1 MHGFQGYSMIN
12 ALTTTLGKFAILKIA
27 ISDNELRDH
36 YTAHIAKHNNAIQTD
51 PFPNSGFDLFVPE
64 TTGVPNSIETAKMIS
79 MNVKCEMVESDGK
92 SVAYYMYPR
101 SSLSKTP
108 LVLANHVGIID
119 SGYRGPL
126 IGAFRNVD
134 KKPYVV
140 DKHTRLLQ
148 VCHPCLYPI
157 YVILVEESELST
169 TSRGSG
175 GFGSTGI

>member
-12 ALTTTLGKFAILKIA
+12 ALKTTLGKFAILKIT
-27 ISDNELRDH
+27 IPNNELRDH
-36 YTAHIAKHNNAIQTD
+36 YVGHIAKHNNAIQTD
-51 PFPNSGFDLFVPE
+51 PFPNAGFDLFVPD
-64 TTGVPNSIETAKMIS
+64 TVGVPNSIETSKMIS
-79 MNVKCEMVESDGK
+79 MDVKCEMIEPDGK

-108 LVLANHVGIID
+108 LILANHVGIID
-119 SGYRGPL
+119 SGYRGNL

-134 KKPYVV
+134 KKPYIV

-148 VCHPCLYPI
+148 VCHPSLWPI
-157 YVILVEESELST
+157 YVIIVEESELST
-169 TSRGSG
+169 TSRGSC

>member
-1 MHGFQGYSMIN
+1 MHGFQGYTMMN
-12 ALTTTLGKFAILKIA
+12 TLKNSLGNFAILKIA
-27 ISDNELRDH
+27 ISNNELRDH
-36 YTAHIAKHNNAIQTD
+36 YITAIDKHNNAIQTD
-51 PFPNSGFDLFVPE
+51 PFPNAGFDLFVPE
-64 TTGVPNSIETAKMIS
+64 TIGVPNSVETAKMIS
-79 MNVKCEMVESDGK
+79 MDVKCEMVEPDGK

-108 LVLANHVGIID
+108 LILANHVGIID

-134 KKPYVV
+134 KRPYIV

-148 VCHPCLYPI
+148 VCHASLWPI
-157 YVILVEESELST
+157 FVVLVEESELST